1 VDSRTIHYGEI
12 RVVGASDSTARQVQK
27 ALSILAKPGFPKEK
41 LVSHRLGLEEIG
53 RAFELM
59 LARDCL
65 RVVLK
70 P

>member
-1 VDSRTIHYGEI
+1 MDSRLIHYGEI
-12 RVVGASDSTARQVQK
+12 RVVGASDSTARQVEK
-27 ALSILAKPGFPKEK
+27 ALGILAKPGFPKEK
-41 LVSHRLGLEEIG
+41 LVSHQLGLEEVH

-59 LARDCL
+59 LARDSM